1 MDESKEIILPSNVK
15 KADKKTI
22 NFLIDLGIWFSDEN
36 GCIHVNEKLEV

>member
-15 KADKKTI
+15 NADKKTI
-22 NFLIDLGIWFSDEN
+22 NFLIDLGILFSDEN

>member
-1 MDESKEIILPSNVK
+1 MDKSKEIILPSNVK

-22 NFLIDLGIWFSDEN
+22 NFLIDLGILVLDEN